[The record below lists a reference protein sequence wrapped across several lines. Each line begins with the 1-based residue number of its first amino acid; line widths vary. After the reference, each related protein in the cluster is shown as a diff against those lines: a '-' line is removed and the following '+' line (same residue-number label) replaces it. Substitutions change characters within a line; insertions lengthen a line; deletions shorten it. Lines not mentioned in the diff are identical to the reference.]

1 MSYRLLKPAMRGAS
15 RMTDTF
21 CVNSRGIV
29 LNAKMQR
36 ALGIS
41 PRSHVALFVNDD
53 GFLCFMPAKEGD
65 EGARPLSK
73 MGKLP
78 LGREGGGRM
87 NKKELIK
94 SVSIATGL
102 SERKCLKALDAT
114 TRLIQACVARGESV
128 KIYNFGAFERKIR
141 KARRFVNKRGVT
153 DMPATPEVRFRAATQ
168 FKQMIKGK

>member
-1 MSYRLLKPAMRGAS
+1 
-15 RMTDTF
+15 
-21 CVNSRGIV
+21 
-29 LNAKMQR
+29 
-36 ALGIS
+36 
-41 PRSHVALFVNDD
+41 
-53 GFLCFMPAKEGD
+53 
-65 EGARPLSK
+65 
-73 MGKLP
+73 
-78 LGREGGGRM
+78 M
-87 NKKELIK
+87 NKKELVK

-168 FKQMIKGK
+168 FKQIIKGK